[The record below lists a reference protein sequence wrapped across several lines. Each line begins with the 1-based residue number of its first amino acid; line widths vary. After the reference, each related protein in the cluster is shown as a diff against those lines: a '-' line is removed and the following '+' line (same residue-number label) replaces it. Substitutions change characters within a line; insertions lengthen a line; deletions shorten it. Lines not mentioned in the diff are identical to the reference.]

1 MLTPGKIKM
10 NNHKAGLVT
19 KTQPATILRL
29 ALLQLVG
36 SIAFSLTLYYCFDA
50 REAISALLGG
60 LVAVFASLFSAFRL
74 YTAGDRLQAGEMLVR
89 FYISVILKIVF
100 SVAMIAIF
108 IIVMKVSV
116 LPFII
121 AYLLAAVIINILV
134 LLIPQAEAYRE
145 EN

>member
-1 MLTPGKIKM
+1 MS
-10 NNHKAGLVT
+10 NHKVGLVT
-19 KTQPATILRL
+19 KTQPGTIFKL
-29 ALLQLVG
+29 ALLQLIG

-60 LVAVFASLFSAFRL
+60 SVAVFASLFSAFRL
-74 YTAGDRLQAGEMLVR
+74 YTAGDQLQAGEMLIR
-89 FYISVILKIVF
+89 FYISVVLKIVF

-121 AYLLAAVIINILV
+121 AYLLAAVIINLLF
-134 LLIPQAEAYRE
+134 LLIPQVEQHTQSD
-145 EN
+145 